1 MYIDEV
7 ITPAQLIF
15 CRKTVTMRTPVVT
28 QSIPPTAEPLRDPLI
43 LGFLRHLE
51 TERSASR
58 HTLDAYTRDL
68 CQFVQLARW
77 QPVAEGVL
85 PWKTLD
91 REIARKYLLAL
102 QTEGLARR
110 SVLRKLSSLRSFCR
124 FLVRE
129 EVLDGNPVAHLGTL
143 KTPKNLPQVLT
154 QDQVGRLL
162 AAPAAYW
169 PKITPAD
176 APPSQHAGAK
186 FAAARDTAVLEV
198 IYSAGLRISEAV
210 GLNFGDVDLATGVFK
225 VRGKGKK
232 ERYCYLGKPALGALR
247 NYLPFC
253 DGVPLT
259 LANSAKNPLFQN
271 HRGGRLTA
279 RSVQRSFKLFLREAK
294 LPPDCTPHK
303 LRHSF
308 ATHLLDAGADLRCVQ
323 ELLGHASLT
332 TTQIYTHISAE
343 RLMQAYAQAHPRAS

>member
-1 MYIDEV
+1 M
-7 ITPAQLIF
+7 
-15 CRKTVTMRTPVVT
+15 
-28 QSIPPTAEPLRDPLI
+28 PPSAEPLRDPLV
-43 LGFLRHLE
+43 LRFLRHLE
-51 TERSASR
+51 TERNASR

-68 CQFVQLARW
+68 LQFVRLARW
-77 QPVAEGVL
+77 QPAADGPL
-85 PWKTLD
+85 PWPTLD
-91 REIARKYLLAL
+91 RETARKFLIAL

-129 EVLDGNPVAHLGTL
+129 GVLDGNPAAHLGTL
-143 KTPKNLPQVLT
+143 KPPKNLPQVLT
-154 QDQVGRLL
+154 QEQVGRLL

-169 PKITPAD
+169 PKATAAD
-176 APPSQHAGAK
+176 APAARQENAQ

-210 GLNFGDVDLATGVFK
+210 GLSLGDVDMDSGVFK

-247 NYLPFC
+247 RYLALGNHQIPDSKGRSF
-253 DGVPLT
+253 PAAAPAKSR
-259 LANSAKNPLFQN
+259 LAALPRCPLFQN
-271 HRGGRLTA
+271 QRGGRLTA
-279 RSVQRSFKLFLREAK
+279 RSVQRSFKPFLREAG

-332 TTQIYTHISAE
+332 TTQIYTHIRAE
-343 RLMQAYAQAHPRAS
+343 RLMQAYAQAHPRA

>member
-1 MYIDEV
+1 MPKSSQRPTSE
-7 ITPAQLIF
+7 TPAAAPDDAPQ
-15 CRKTVTMRTPVVT
+15 PV
-28 QSIPPTAEPLRDPLI
+28 RDPCI
-43 LGFLRHLE
+43 LNFQRHLE

-68 CQFVQLARW
+68 LQFTRIARW
-77 QPVAEGVL
+77 EPTPEGVF

-91 REIARKYLLAL
+91 RDLARKFLFSL
-102 QTEGLARR
+102 QTEGFSRR

-129 EVLDGNPVAHLGTL
+129 GVLEGNPVAHLGTL

-154 QDQVGRLL
+154 RDQVSRLL
-162 AAPAAYW
+162 VAPAAHW
-169 PKITPAD
+169 AKATPSD
-176 APPSQHAGAK
+176 APPQRQADARI
-186 FAAARDTAVLEV
+186 AALRDTAVLEV

-210 GLNFGDVDLATGVFK
+210 GLNYGDVNPDTGVFK

-232 ERYCYLGKPALGALR
+232 ERYCYLGQPALRALR
-247 NYLPFC
+247 NYQQAC
-253 DGVPLT
+253 GGTPLS
-259 LANSAKNPLFQN
+259 LANAAKAPLFQN
-271 HRGGRLTA
+271 HRDGRLTA
-279 RSVQRSFKLFLREAK
+279 RSVQRSFKYFLREAE

-308 ATHLLDAGADLRCVQ
+308 ATHLLDAGADLRAVQ

-343 RLMQAYAQAHPRAS
+343 RLMQAYAQAHPRA